1 MYSILDFLS
10 KSIQIVC
17 NLSIAITF
25 GSSISTFSSC
35 YLDNAH
41 ILSLK
46 SHCEVYLI
54 YSVSGKLHMKLHW
67 NIFLAQN
74 SDGKLNIDRIHTYLF
89 FSPKENKRKKSQCRQ
104 KSMNAKLK
112 SQVISKIFL
121 LAFNS
126 FPNFWPIKSGRIKK
140 KEDKCNL

>member
-10 KSIQIVC
+10 KSVQIVC

-74 SDGKLNIDRIHTYLF
+74 SDGKLNIDRIHTFSFLPRKTNGKSLNAGKKVWMLSLKVRKSQRF
-89 FSPKENKRKKSQCRQ
+89 FSCLQFLQKPTYLAYKKWSNRKKER
-104 KSMNAKLK
+104 
-112 SQVISKIFL
+112 
-121 LAFNS
+121 
-126 FPNFWPIKSGRIKK
+126 
-140 KEDKCNL
+140 